1 MSCKNP
7 DNQNRTGGSAKKT
20 EVAKEWLLFAGELIK
35 ASVEGVVEFFGGET
49 AEEKTI
55 DASATAHEETVTELV
70 EELAEIPEL
79 DEEIVECVEEDVSA
93 PTAKELKQQAKELS
107 RAEKLAKKEEKRA
120 QKAEKKAAK
129 LIQKAEKEQNDQIKK
144 AEKKKN
150 DQIKEAE
157 KKQKNEEKRLEKQL
171 KKEEKQEQKDQKA
184 EKKAQKRSGYRPK
197 NMVFSE
203 TEKRFYDGIRAAVGL
218 GYIVKP
224 RVQIA
229 KVLKRGDG
237 TKCNDE
243 DLGEMDFGVF
253 DLQNRLKVLIEVRGI
268 KRKGRQ
274 TPRMYRKV
282 RKLCKRAG
290 VPVVTFWAKYG
301 VLKKYIKER
310 MKDYMDIL

>member
-7 DNQNRTGGSAKKT
+7 DNKKCTGGSVKKSD
-20 EVAKEWLLFAGELIK
+20 VAKEWILFAGELIK
-35 ASVEGVVEFFGGET
+35 ASIEGVVEFFGGEP
-49 AEEKTI
+49 ADEKKP
-55 DASATAHEETVTELV
+55 DATAPALEEAVVEVV
-70 EELAEIPEL
+70 EEVAEIPEL
-79 DEEIVECVEEDVSA
+79 EEEAVACAEEEA
-93 PTAKELKQQAKELS
+93 PILTAKELKQQAKELE

-120 QKAEKKAAK
+120 QKAEKKAEK
-129 LIQKAEKEQNDQIKK
+129 LILKAEKEKNDQIKK
-144 AEKKKN
+144 AEKQKN
-150 DQIKEAE
+150 DQIKEEE
-157 KKQKNEEKRLEKQL
+157 KKQKSEEKKLEKQL
-171 KKEEKQEQKDQKA
+171 KKEEKQEQKEQKS

-218 GYIVKP
+218 GYIVRP

-253 DLQNRLKVLIEVRGI
+253 DLQNRIRVLIEVRGI
-268 KRKGRQ
+268 KRKGGQSRR
-274 TPRMYRKV
+274 TYRKV
-282 RKLCKRAG
+282 RRLCKKAG